1 MVNGQTPWHSKAG
14 WGLERA
20 QTSKPIRLDSNSGL
34 GSAGGV
40 KVGRAHHR
48 GGYFSIQMQD
58 DDVLDQGDSRE
69 SDEKYSESRTDLI
82 C

>member
-40 KVGRAHHR
+40 KVGRAHH
-48 GGYFSIQMQD
+48 
-58 DDVLDQGDSRE
+58 
-69 SDEKYSESRTDLI
+69 
-82 C
+82 